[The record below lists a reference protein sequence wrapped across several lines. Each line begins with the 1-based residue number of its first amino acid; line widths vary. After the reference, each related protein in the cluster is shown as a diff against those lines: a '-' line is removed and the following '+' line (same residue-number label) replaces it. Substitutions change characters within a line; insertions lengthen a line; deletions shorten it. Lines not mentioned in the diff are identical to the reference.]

1 MAFLPLDILPIILSH
16 LTIPD
21 IYRVRLVCREYR
33 LLTKTR
39 SLWFAY
45 IQRYFLRHNISI
57 PGLHGRPLETL
68 DAQELETLTL
78 KAERY
83 KRNWLSGAQ
92 SPKPT
97 RHVEFIAVPDS
108 RIIALKFLSRNG
120 ENWLFSLAMTRN
132 HGMRAFTFQCWDLK
146 LNPPVCI
153 ARRILHHFAGMAFNK
168 LETGR
173 AVVAVKTPEICLIDI
188 DTGGAAGGEPS
199 GKRAS
204 VGDSNSTRHP
214 AQACVNV
221 ANLDDR
227 AVGTLMLLGDLVL
240 AQDNAGRSFLYH
252 FESPQI
258 RVQLID
264 PEGNAQPEI
273 ILDVLVDRGWLILA
287 RTKTVELYQ
296 LPASIDHNTQIEPIA
311 RHTWQWKVDSIVLAP
326 LVNNTKNSTTPIQI
340 VIRTAFSQSI

>member
-1 MAFLPLDILPIILSH
+1 
-16 LTIPD
+16 
-21 IYRVRLVCREYR
+21 
-33 LLTKTR
+33 
-39 SLWFAY
+39 
-45 IQRYFLRHNISI
+45 
-57 PGLHGRPLETL
+57 
-68 DAQELETLTL
+68 
-78 KAERY
+78 
-83 KRNWLSGAQ
+83 
-92 SPKPT
+92 
-97 RHVEFIAVPDS
+97 
-108 RIIALKFLSRNG
+108 
-120 ENWLFSLAMTRN
+120 MTRN

-173 AVVAVKTPEICLIDI
+173 AVVAVKTPECVGFFPSCCLGALTCPGVLLRICLIDI

-264 PEGNAQPEI
+264 PEGNAQ
-273 ILDVLVDRGWLILA
+273 VFF
-287 RTKTVELYQ
+287 
-296 LPASIDHNTQIEPIA
+296 ASIM
-311 RHTWQWKVDSIVLAP
+311 L
-326 LVNNTKNSTTPIQI
+326 L
-340 VIRTAFSQSI
+340 IRFTDLFDDAIDM